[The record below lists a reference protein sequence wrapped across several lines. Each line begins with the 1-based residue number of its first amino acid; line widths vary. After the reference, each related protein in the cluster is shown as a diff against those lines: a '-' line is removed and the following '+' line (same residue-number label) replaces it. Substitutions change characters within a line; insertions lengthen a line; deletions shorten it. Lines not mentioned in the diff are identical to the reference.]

1 MKIIQFLRNWTL
13 PIAML
18 TGVAAYFIY
27 TAIPQLDETHEF
39 VSEAIAYIQPML
51 IFCMLFLTFC
61 KIDPKSLR
69 LTKWHL
75 WLIMIQVCTFV
86 LLGLP
91 LIFCPENQYR
101 VVLEGA
107 MICMITPTATAD
119 CCADGTPK
127 RRSQFPAGIHC
138 HLAKG
143 FSSAHFS
150 AFSCVVS
157 ANLHA

>member
-107 MICMITPTATAD
+107 MICIWYT
-119 CCADGTPK
+119 
-127 RRSQFPAGIHC
+127 Q
-138 HLAKG
+138 AKE
-143 FSSAHFS
+143 SV
-150 AFSCVVS
+150 SCRHS
-157 ANLHA
+157 LPSCERFFLCSFFRFFLRG